1 MAVGLCPHR
10 AVEEEV
16 PHGEAGSEDGRAKCT
31 GVGAHIVADEGPW
44 TGAEGRRVGGDLCL
58 SLDDLSF
65 AHFSL
70 KSFA

>member
-1 MAVGLCPHR
+1 MGPCPHP

-16 PHGEAGSEDGRAKCT
+16 PHGEAGREERRAVCT

-44 TGAEGRRVGGDLCL
+44 TGAEGRRVGGDLCVSFDEL
-58 SLDDLSF
+58 AF

>member
-1 MAVGLCPHR
+1 MAVGPCPHR

-16 PHGEAGSEDGRAKCT
+16 PHGEAGREERRAVCT
-31 GVGAHIVADEGPW
+31 GVGAHKVVDEWPW
-44 TGAEGRRVGGDLCL
+44 TGAEGRRVGGDLGFSSDEL
-58 SLDDLSF
+58 AF

>member
-1 MAVGLCPHR
+1 MAVGPCPHR

-16 PHGEAGSEDGRAKCT
+16 PHGEAGREEIRAKCT

-44 TGAEGRRVGGDLCL
+44 TGAEGLRVGGDLGFPL
-58 SLDDLSF
+58 SEFSL

>member
-1 MAVGLCPHR
+1 VAVSPCLHL
-10 AVEEEV
+10 AVEEKV
-16 PHGEAGSEDGRAKCT
+16 PHVEAGREEGRAKCT

-44 TGAEGRRVGGDLCL
+44 TGAEGRRVGGDLCVSFDEL
-58 SLDDLSF
+58 AF

>member
-1 MAVGLCPHR
+1 VAVSPCLHL
-10 AVEEEV
+10 AVEEKV
-16 PHGEAGSEDGRAKCT
+16 PHVEAGREEGRAKCT

-44 TGAEGRRVGGDLCL
+44 TGAEGRRVGGDLGV
-58 SLDDLSF
+58 SLLTRSL